1 MSTRSIYGAK
11 AATLITVA
19 GLPGSASTW
28 AYNAV
33 KLLLENCY
41 PRVYSTYS
49 DDLNDALCDAVV
61 SYDVVLIKSHVPRKQ
76 LAALN
81 AISKGFVVVTV
92 RDPRDAIV
100 SLMQRFGFDF
110 EIAFRKVLESLRA
123 IDAMCKGESVVLL
136 RYEDHFTASP
146 ATIMRLAEELGVKAS
161 TAFCNDLFD
170 SLRPAMVRERIQEL
184 RNEGR
189 ILEGSDDSERFDPD
203 SHWHLGHVGDGAINK
218 YMGYLNAAEI
228 RLTDIATRDFCNL
241 YNYDLIYRG
250 IELGTNITF
259 GALGVGSACITEGS
273 YEQEPWGIWTQSDK
287 TVLTI
292 YVVTPPPSETAT
304 VSVRIDCAT
313 SPEFRLP
320 ASKAEVRIF
329 VDGICVADLQ
339 ACESV
344 PETLSFLSCRH
355 AYPDSQKGLEI
366 VFQHVNVKGLHYYGL
381 SADKR
386 PIGVALNAVV
396 IDSPQRVR
404 HAAP

>member
-1 MSTRSIYGAK
+1 MSTRSSYGAK

-161 TAFCNDLFD
+161 TAF
-170 SLRPAMVRERIQEL
+170 
-184 RNEGR
+184 
-189 ILEGSDDSERFDPD
+189 
-203 SHWHLGHVGDGAINK
+203 
-218 YMGYLNAAEI
+218 
-228 RLTDIATRDFCNL
+228 
-241 YNYDLIYRG
+241 
-250 IELGTNITF
+250 
-259 GALGVGSACITEGS
+259 
-273 YEQEPWGIWTQSDK
+273 
-287 TVLTI
+287 
-292 YVVTPPPSETAT
+292 
-304 VSVRIDCAT
+304 
-313 SPEFRLP
+313 
-320 ASKAEVRIF
+320 
-329 VDGICVADLQ
+329 
-339 ACESV
+339 
-344 PETLSFLSCRH
+344 
-355 AYPDSQKGLEI
+355 
-366 VFQHVNVKGLHYYGL
+366 
-381 SADKR
+381 
-386 PIGVALNAVV
+386 
-396 IDSPQRVR
+396 
-404 HAAP
+404 